1 MEKLLSAALAVQ
13 KNAYCPYSKYQ
24 VGCALFGVDGQ
35 IYVGCNVENISF
47 GLTICA
53 ERNALAA
60 MNAAG
65 CRKFTEAVVVTRDG
79 GTPCGACRQCL
90 LEFAEDMNTVKIV
103 CASEAGEKIVYTLVE
118 LIPNG
123 FTSDL

>member
-1 MEKLLSAALAVQ
+1 MQDLFDAALAVRQ
-13 KNAYCPYSKYQ
+13 NAYCPYSKYR
-24 VGCALFGVDGQ
+24 VGCALRGVDGQ

-53 ERNALAA
+53 ERNALASMVA
-60 MNAAG
+60 NG
-65 CRKFTEAVVVTRDG
+65 CTKFTEAVVITKDG

-90 LEFAEDMNTVKIV
+90 FEFADDP
-103 CASEAGEKIVYTLVE
+103 ASVRIECSKDTGEKIVYTLVE
-118 LIPNG
+118 LIPHG